1 MRGGDHLG
9 PTLGPR
15 ISEALAFVGHAFG
28 NRVAR
33 MVATEHPDV
42 VAGVVCLAAGGAVAP
57 SREATDALVSVFDE
71 SLSSA
76 AHVTAVAAAF
86 FSPGNDPAP
95 FLDGWHSDVAA
106 AQRRATE
113 STPVEHWWAAGSAPV
128 LVVQGADDVIA
139 VRANAEHLANTAGE
153 PVEILDVPRA
163 GHALLPEK
171 PAAVATAILGWL
183 SRQAAAP

>member
-106 AQRRATE
+106 
-113 STPVEHWWAAGSAPV
+113 
-128 LVVQGADDVIA
+128 
-139 VRANAEHLANTAGE
+139 EHLADTAGE
-153 PVEILDVPRA
+153 PVKILDVPRA